1 MTRLPIIKGFIGHFR
16 ESEKKM
22 RKLTP
27 ILILFVLAMPDLAL
41 TTAQHP
47 DYLVYQGE
55 TFPMFSNPLESFFDE
70 KNPRPNHLFP
80 FGSTA
85 CWRGYIATWKIED
98 RQLYLVKLK
107 DCSPPSE
114 AQEIPLSGVFPG
126 RKGPIKADWYS
137 GTLRIPQGK
146 QLLYVHMGYGSVYE
160 KELFLTI
167 ERGKVVREQVIDNTR
182 KNLPTEEKQAWEEL
196 LKLKEWEDSI
206 RPNAA
211 SAEGSGSIQREKS
224 SSRIE
229 KLNGF
234 FQCEVPVDWTVWP
247 DDQRGSERTRVFGIV
262 VQGPSR
268 KDELPTSISLRYYSE
283 DNAFFPDAQAYL
295 KRQQAPGLIH
305 LKGEKTGP
313 PEPFT
318 LGKSSGFRFLRDTF
332 EYFPPDSLDTKEIS
346 VRKEYVV
353 LTYEKGFFV
362 LVYSATRTG
371 FESYRSSFQHV
382 LDTFK
387 PLHLVGEPSD
397 AGDKMDEKPKRES
410 FPPEKWE
417 KPKDFEKGEGVPQE
431 IKDYIEQR
439 FRKKGEQK

>member
-1 MTRLPIIKGFIGHFR
+1 MPRPPIIKGFVGHFS
-16 ESEKKM
+16 ESEKTM

-27 ILILFVLAMPDLAL
+27 ILILFVLIMPDLAL

-80 FGSTA
+80 FLSTA

-98 RQLYLVKLK
+98 RQLYLIKLR
-107 DCSPPSE
+107 DCAPTSE
-114 AQEIPLSGVFPG
+114 AQEIPLSSVFPG
-126 RKGPIKADWYS
+126 QKGPIKADWYS
-137 GTLRIPQGK
+137 GTLQIPQGK

-160 KELFLTI
+160 KELSLTI
-167 ERGKVVREQVIDNTR
+167 ESGKVVREQVIDNTR
-182 KNLPTEEKQAWEEL
+182 KNLPTEEEQAREEL

-211 SAEGSGSIQREKS
+211 SSEGSAGIRREKS
-224 SSRIE
+224 NSRIE
-229 KLNGF
+229 KLSGF
-234 FQCEVPVDWTVWP
+234 FQCEIPVDWAVWP
-247 DDQRGSERTRVFGIV
+247 DDQRDSERTRIFGIV
-262 VQGPSR
+262 LQGPSGR
-268 KDELPTSISLRYYSE
+268 DELPPNISVRYYSE

-318 LGKSSGFRFLRDTF
+318 LGKSSGVRFLRDTF
-332 EYFPPDSLDTKEIS
+332 EYFPPESLDTKEIS

-362 LVYSATRTG
+362 FIYSATRTG

-387 PLHLVGEPSD
+387 PLHLVGKPSD
-397 AGDKMDEKPKRES
+397 AGDGVDEKPKTES
-410 FPPEKWE
+410 FPPEIWE

-431 IKDYIEQR
+431 IMDDIEQR

>member
-1 MTRLPIIKGFIGHFR
+1 
-16 ESEKKM
+16 M

-27 ILILFVLAMPDLAL
+27 ILILFILIMPDLAL

-47 DYLVYQGE
+47 DYLVYHGE
-55 TFPMFSNPLESFFDE
+55 TFPMFSNPLESFFGE
-70 KNPRPNHLFP
+70 KNLRPNHLFP
-80 FGSTA
+80 FHSTA

-98 RQLYLVKLK
+98 KQLYLVKLK

-114 AQEIPLSGVFPG
+114 AQGIPLSGVFPG

-167 ERGKVVREQVIDNTR
+167 ESGKVVREQVIDNTR
-182 KNLPTEEKQAWEEL
+182 KNLPTEEEQAGEEL

-206 RPNAA
+206 RRNSA
-211 SAEGSGSIQREKS
+211 SAEGSGSIQREKPRS
-224 SSRIE
+224 KIE

-234 FQCEVPVDWTVWP
+234 FQCEVPGDWTVWP
-247 DDQRGSERTRVFGIV
+247 DDQRTAERTRIFGMV
-262 VQGPSR
+262 LQAPSD
-268 KDELPTSISLRYYSE
+268 KDELPPSISLRYYSE
-283 DNAFFPDAQAYL
+283 DNPFFPDAQAYL
-295 KRQQAPGLIH
+295 KRQQSPGIIH
-305 LKGEKTGP
+305 LRGEKTGP

-318 LGKSSGFRFLRDTF
+318 LGQDSGFRFLRDTF
-332 EYFPPDSLDTKEIS
+332 EYFPPHSLDTKEIS

-353 LTYEKGFFV
+353 LTCKKGFFV
-362 LVYSATRTG
+362 FIYSATRKG
-371 FESYRSSFQHV
+371 FESYRSVFRHV
-382 LDTFK
+382 LDTFE
-387 PLHLVGEPSD
+387 PLYLARKPSD
-397 AGDKMDEKPKRES
+397 AGDKVDEKPKKES

-417 KPKDFEKGEGVPQE
+417 KPKDFEKGEGLPQE
-431 IKDYIEQR
+431 IKDDIEQR